1 MTKQEILDLIAE
13 ELRLEV
19 EDNYWPND
27 SDITIKLMLGDRIV
41 DWYTLR
47 NVVNKD

>member
-1 MTKQEILDLIAE
+1 MTEQEILDLIAE

-19 EDNYWPND
+19 EDNYWSDN
-27 SDITIKLMLGDRIV
+27 DITMKLMLGDRIV
-41 DWYTLR
+41 DWYTLH

>member
-19 EDNYWPND
+19 EDNYWSDNR
-27 SDITIKLMLGDRIV
+27 DITIKLMLGDRTV